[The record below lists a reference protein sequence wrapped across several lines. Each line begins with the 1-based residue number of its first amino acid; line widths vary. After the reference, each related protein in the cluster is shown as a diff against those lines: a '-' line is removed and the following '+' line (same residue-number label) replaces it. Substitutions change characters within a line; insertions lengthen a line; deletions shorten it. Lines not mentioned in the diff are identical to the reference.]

1 VSDVGSGETA
11 PAADAARDLE
21 VEIARRH
28 REAMVEG
35 RSTYRDPTTGYQV
48 FTAAFLFEREW
59 CCGTHCRH
67 CPY

>member
-1 VSDVGSGETA
+1 VTGEA
-11 PAADAARDLE
+11 GDGAATDPARDLA

-59 CCGTHCRH
+59 CCGTQCRH

>member
-1 VSDVGSGETA
+1 
-11 PAADAARDLE
+11 
-21 VEIARRH
+21 
-28 REAMVEG
+28 MVAG
-35 RSTYRDPTTGYQV
+35 RSTYRDPVTGYQV